1 MKTARIFEAV
11 QALRGEIKRKDL
23 HPVAEYNLFVEAYNH
38 VAKLCPRTL
47 TPAMFAALVALRMD
61 MNKDEYRYSR
71 LRKLVD
77 EDPLSTEIY
86 DEFTKIGKKIGGVR
100 QRVAERSLY
109 YRGILREF

>member
-1 MKTARIFEAV
+1 MVRT
-11 QALRGEIKRKDL
+11 LRGEIKRKDI

-38 VAKLCPRTL
+38 VVKLCPRTL
-47 TPAMFAALVALRMD
+47 TPSMLAALVSLRMD

-100 QRVAERSLY
+100 QRMAERALY
-109 YRGILREF
+109 YSGILRTF